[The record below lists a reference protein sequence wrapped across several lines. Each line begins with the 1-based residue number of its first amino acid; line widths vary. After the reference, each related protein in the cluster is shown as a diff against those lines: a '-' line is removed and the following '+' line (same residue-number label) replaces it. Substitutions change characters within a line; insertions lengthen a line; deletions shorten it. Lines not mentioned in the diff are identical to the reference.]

1 MPVTFVISM
10 PAMNT
15 SIIAVKNP
23 KQIFPV
29 PYPVDVQVANK
40 IRVLYVELIS
50 LLIKCTPITP
60 IGRRRGLAE
69 KMTLKALGKV

>member
-15 SIIAVKNP
+15 LIIAVKHP
-23 KQIFPV
+23 KPIFLV

-40 IRVLYVELIS
+40 IRVLCVELIS
-50 LLIKCTPITP
+50 LLIEYTPITP
-60 IGRRRGLAE
+60 IGRRRGLVE
-69 KMTLKALGKV
+69 KNDIEGSW